1 MKTLSVIVPCFNAE
15 PWIEEALNSIFSQG
29 LSDLEVIVVD
39 DGSTDRSAQV
49 VKQKF
54 PSVHLIQTANQ
65 GPSHARNTGTQ
76 ASDGRFIQYL
86 DADDVLAEGKLRTQL
101 EMLEKTGADVAYG
114 DWQELEKTPTGSYAK
129 KRLVSRQIPKEA
141 EVALFTD
148 FWCPPAAYLFRCS
161 IVSAVGEWKKNLP
174 IIQDARFV
182 LDCALKGARFAYCP
196 GVMAYYRKSSQE
208 SVSKKDPKAFLR
220 DCFVNAQ
227 EVQTWWESHG
237 GLNKERREALLKV
250 YLQVTRGSFKK
261 DPEIF
266 EKAEMIL
273 KKLDSNYLSQGPK
286 RLAVASK
293 IFGYRGAEWMAWHYR
308 AFKHFLSRKSS

>member
-148 FWCPPAAYLFRCS
+148 FWCPPAAYLFRRE
-161 IVSAVGEWKKNLP
+161 IVEKAGPWREDLP
-174 IIQDARFV
+174 IIQDARFA
-182 LDCALKGARFAYCP
+182 LDCALRGGKFVYCP
-196 GVMAYYRKSSQE
+196 GVMASYRIHSAG
-208 SVSKKDPKAFLR
+208 SVSRRDPKAFAR
-220 DCFVNAQ
+220 DCFRNTEQV
-227 EVQTWWESHG
+227 ETWWLEHG
-237 GLNKERREALLKV
+237 GVDEERWAALVRAYDYVARSSFLIGDGATFEAAYHHV
-250 YLQVTRGSFKK
+250 Q
-261 DPEIF
+261 
-266 EKAEMIL
+266 
-273 KKLDSNYLSQGPK
+273 
-286 RLAVASK
+286 RLHP
-293 IFGYRGAEWMAWHYR
+293 G
-308 AFKHFLSRKSS
+308 